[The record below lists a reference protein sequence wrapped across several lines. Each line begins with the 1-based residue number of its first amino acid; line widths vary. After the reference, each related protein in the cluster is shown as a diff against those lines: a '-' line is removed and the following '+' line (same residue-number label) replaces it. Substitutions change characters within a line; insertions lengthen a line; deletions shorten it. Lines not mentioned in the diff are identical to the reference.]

1 MNKRIHIHLP
11 VYFGD
16 VSALHSLTATL
27 FSISSGDAGE
37 FCDELGTAC
46 VFGDKILSDIGSH
59 LLGIIGD
66 DAFSGG
72 DIGGDRSVNVL
83 F

>member
-1 MNKRIHIHLP
+1 MYFHVP

-16 VSALHSLTATL
+16 VSALLSLTATL
-27 FSISSGDAGE
+27 CSLPIGDDGE
-37 FCDELGTAC
+37 FCVELVGTAC
-46 VFGDKILSDIGSH
+46 EFEDKILSSVGSR
-59 LLGIIGD
+59 LLGMIGD

-72 DIGGDRSVNVL
+72 DIGGDRLLNVL